1 MFVTIVMIVTA
12 IAFVWLMVYGGT
24 MNESD
29 EEKFWDDEEQMKY
42 LKEKEKK
49 HKNKKQLSTN
59 NAKKV
64 EKWVIWFIW
73 KNLN

>member
-24 MNESD
+24 MNESN
-29 EEKFWDDEEQMKY
+29 EEKFLDDEEQMKY

-49 HKNKKQLSTN
+49 HKNKNQLSTN

-64 EKWVIWFIW
+64 EK
-73 KNLN
+73 

>member
-1 MFVTIVMIVTA
+1 MNYDSSQISNSEIVLVGKSQIGNE
-12 IAFVWLMVYGGT
+12 GG
-24 MNESD
+24 
-29 EEKFWDDEEQMKY
+29 EKFWDDEEQMKY

-64 EKWVIWFIW
+64 EK
-73 KNLN
+73 

>member
-42 LKEKEKK
+42 LKKRKR

-64 EKWVIWFIW
+64 EK
-73 KNLN
+73 